1 MFPKLT
7 PVTKNIIILCA
18 VVYLI
23 TNLVNTDYFYAMLP
37 AFYPF
42 SPNFRSWQ
50 IVTHMFMH
58 APFNDSSGIGVMHI
72 LFNMLTLWSFGPVL
86 EQVLGSKKF
95 AILYFA
101 SGLGA
106 FVLFNVWNF
115 YEIHQ
120 LTSALTSEG
129 INVAEIFRKSALNY
143 HGDVMNPGKT
153 PETREMAQNLFSAL
167 QSPML
172 GASGAIFGVV
182 AAFSTMFPDAKLMFM
197 FIPFPIKAKYL
208 LPIIIV
214 ISLYLQFS
222 GNMSG
227 IAHLAHIG
235 GAIIGFFLARKWRNN
250 KFRIQ

>member
-7 PVTKNIIILCA
+7 PVNKYIIIAC
-18 VVYLI
+18 VIVYIISNIYTPLY
-23 TNLVNTDYFYAMLP
+23 NVLS

-50 IVTHMFMH
+50 IITHMFMH
-58 APFNDSSGIGVMHI
+58 APFNDPYGVGIMHI

-86 EQVLGSKKF
+86 EQILGSKRF
-95 AILYFA
+95 FILYFV
-101 SGLGA
+101 SGIGA
-106 FVLFNVWNF
+106 YLLFNVWNF
-115 YEIHQ
+115 VEIQNLTNQ
-120 LTSALTSEG
+120 LEALN
-129 INVAEIFRKSALNY
+129 INVAEIYHKADFNY
-143 HGDVMNPGKT
+143 TGTDHKLYANTQEGLELSK
-153 PETREMAQNLFSAL
+153 QLFIDL

-182 AAFSTMFPDAKLMFM
+182 AAFATLFPNAKLIFM

-222 GNMSG
+222 GNAGG

-235 GAIIGFFLARKWRNN
+235 GAIVGFLLALYWKKDHLQIG
-250 KFRIQ
+250 